1 MFRFGEIN
9 LSGINC
15 FGEGEKIQIH
25 EGLNIIH
32 GPNGSGKTS
41 IINKMKDEFRE
52 KFQNKSNLKNEFLY
66 WMIFYDPELVLRLEK
81 LSDIIADIMNKFSD
95 KNVEKFQYLMTA
107 FVRDF
112 IQEKSAQG
120 PCKFSGLNA
129 RDVSLEI
136 NENGAIKIY
145 YKKEHEI
152 DNLFQAITESIFI
165 NISANNSIRKIL
177 NLDIPFI
184 SEDIMGMVD
193 SQSRSHLF
201 EKLKCLSG
209 QVVLMLNDSCISY
222 IDQQPNVRLEMMK
235 YNDSWLTHVRQ
246 C

>member
-1 MFRFGEIN
+1 
-9 LSGINC
+9 
-15 FGEGEKIQIH
+15 
-25 EGLNIIH
+25 
-32 GPNGSGKTS
+32 
-41 IINKMKDEFRE
+41 
-52 KFQNKSNLKNEFLY
+52 
-66 WMIFYDPELVLRLEK
+66 
-81 LSDIIADIMNKFSD
+81 
-95 KNVEKFQYLMTA
+95 
-107 FVRDF
+107 
-112 IQEKSAQG
+112 
-120 PCKFSGLNA
+120 NA

-152 DNLFQAITESIFI
+152 NNLFQAIKESIFI